1 MTNTEGNTATVSVT
15 TWIRG
20 LAPLVLLG
28 ALVWAFLSYGPLGIF
43 TAAFPPLEELSIQ
56 RIILPATGEIQVE
69 VINGGPDPV
78 TVAQVLV
85 DEAYWSH
92 SVTPSRT
99 IHRLGQATIT
109 IHYPWVEGETH
120 EIMLITS
127 SGVTFNGEIAV
138 ATLSPKPNIT
148 YLGTFTL
155 LGLYVGV
162 IPVGIGLLWFPFLR
176 RIHHRWM
183 DFLLAATMG
192 LLLFLGVDTVAEAL
206 DIAAEQLPEAFQGL
220 SLIAI
225 GVLGTF
231 LALDAF
237 GKWVSAKS
245 NAEGR
250 SRLVLSYLIALGIGM
265 HNLGEGLA
273 IGAAYAVGEIALG
286 GFLVL
291 GFMLHNTTEGLA
303 ILAPISR
310 DRPVLSH
317 LVVLGAIAGGPTILG
332 TWIGGFTYSPLWATI
347 FLAVGA
353 GAIFQVIYEI
363 CKIIQRQRDGI
374 MSVLNTTGLIT
385 GMLIMYVTG
394 LLVAA

>member
-1 MTNTEGNTATVSVT
+1 MTNTKGKRGTISFT
-15 TWIRG
+15 TWLSG
-20 LAPLVLLG
+20 LGPLALLA
-28 ALVWAFLSYGPLGIF
+28 ALVWTFLSYGPLGIF
-43 TAAFPPLEELSIQ
+43 IAAFPPLEELSIQ
-56 RIILPATGEIQVE
+56 RIILPAAGEIQVE
-69 VINGGPDPV
+69 VVNGGPDPV

-109 IHYPWVEGETH
+109 IHYPWVDGETH
-120 EIMLITS
+120 EIMLITE
-127 SGVTFNGEIAV
+127 SGATFNGEIAV
-138 ATLSPKPNIT
+138 ATLSPTPNIT

-162 IPVGIGLLWFPFLR
+162 IPVGIGLLWYPFLR
-176 RIHHRWM
+176 RIKRRWT
-183 DFLLAATMG
+183 DFLLASTIG

-206 DIAAEQLPEAFQGL
+206 DIATEKLPDVLQGL
-220 SLIAI
+220 TLIAT

-231 LALDAF
+231 LGLGAF
-237 GKWVSAKS
+237 GKWVSVNS
-245 NAEGR
+245 NSDNR

-273 IGAAYAVGEIALG
+273 IGAAYAVGEIAVG

-310 DRPVLSH
+310 DRPLLSH
-317 LVVLGAIAGGPTILG
+317 LVALGAIAGGPTIVG
-332 TWIGGFTYSPLWATI
+332 TWIGGFTYSPLWATL
-347 FLAVGA
+347 FLSVGA

-363 CKIIQRQRDGI
+363 CKLIQRQRDGI
-374 MSVLNTTGLIT
+374 MSMLNTTGLIT
-385 GMLIMYVTG
+385 GMVIMYVTG
-394 LLVAA
+394 LLVAT

>member
-56 RIILPATGEIQVE
+56 RIILPATGKIQVE

-99 IHRLGQATIT
+99 IQRLGQATIT

>member
-56 RIILPATGEIQVE
+56 RIILPATGKIQVE

-99 IHRLGQATIT
+99 IQRLGEATIT
-109 IHYPWVEGETH
+109 IRYPWVEGETH

>member
-1 MTNTEGNTATVSVT
+1 
-15 TWIRG
+15 
-20 LAPLVLLG
+20 
-28 ALVWAFLSYGPLGIF
+28 
-43 TAAFPPLEELSIQ
+43 
-56 RIILPATGEIQVE
+56 
-69 VINGGPDPV
+69 
-78 TVAQVLV
+78 
-85 DEAYWSH
+85 
-92 SVTPSRT
+92 
-99 IHRLGQATIT
+99 
-109 IHYPWVEGETH
+109 
-120 EIMLITS
+120 
-127 SGVTFNGEIAV
+127 
-138 ATLSPKPNIT
+138 
-148 YLGTFTL
+148 
-155 LGLYVGV
+155 
-162 IPVGIGLLWFPFLR
+162 
-176 RIHHRWM
+176 M

>member
-1 MTNTEGNTATVSVT
+1 MTNTKGKRGTISFT
-15 TWIRG
+15 TWLRG
-20 LAPLVLLG
+20 LGPLALLA
-28 ALVWAFLSYGPLGIF
+28 ALVWTFLSYGPLGIF
-43 TAAFPPLEELSIQ
+43 IAAFPPLEELSIQ
-56 RIILPATGEIQVE
+56 RIILPAAGEIQVE
-69 VINGGPDPV
+69 VVNGGPDPV

-109 IHYPWVEGETH
+109 IHYPWVDGETH
-120 EIMLITS
+120 EIMLITE

-138 ATLSPKPNIT
+138 ATLSPTPNIT

-162 IPVGIGLLWFPFLR
+162 IPVGIGLLWYPFLR
-176 RIHHRWM
+176 RIKRRWT
-183 DFLLAATMG
+183 DFLLASTIG

-206 DIAAEQLPEAFQGL
+206 DIATEKLPDVLQGL
-220 SLIAI
+220 TLIAT

-231 LALDAF
+231 LGLGAF
-237 GKWVSAKS
+237 GKWVSANS
-245 NAEGR
+245 NSDNR

-273 IGAAYAVGEIALG
+273 IGAAYAVGEIAVG

-310 DRPVLSH
+310 DKPLLSH
-317 LVVLGAIAGGPTILG
+317 LVALGAIAGGPTIVG
-332 TWIGGFTYSPLWATI
+332 TLIGGFTYSPLWATL
-347 FLAVGA
+347 FLSVGA

-363 CKIIQRQRDGI
+363 CKLIQRQRDGI
-374 MSVLNTTGLIT
+374 MSMLNTTGLIT
-385 GMLIMYVTG
+385 GMVIMYVTG
-394 LLVAA
+394 LLVAT

>member
-56 RIILPATGEIQVE
+56 RIILPATGKIQVE

-109 IHYPWVEGETH
+109 IPYPWVEGETH

-231 LALDAF
+231 LALAAF
-237 GKWVSAKS
+237 GKWASANS
-245 NAEGR
+245 NSEGR

-317 LVVLGAIAGGPTILG
+317 LVALGAIAGGPTILG

-363 CKIIQRQRDGI
+363 CKIIQRQRDGV
-374 MSVLNTTGLIT
+374 MNALNTTGLIT